1 MQAFF
6 SFLQQN
12 PYLLLFFVVG
22 LAVWIGRASI
32 KGYGLGMVAGAVV
45 VGAALSVTESL
56 SGVKLELNNFA
67 KSLLYYLFMY
77 GVGLR
82 VGPSFINSLK
92 GAGLKFSVLSV

>member
-32 KGYGLGMVAGAVV
+32 KG
-45 VGAALSVTESL
+45 
-56 SGVKLELNNFA
+56 
-67 KSLLYYLFMY
+67 
-77 GVGLR
+77 
-82 VGPSFINSLK
+82 
-92 GAGLKFSVLSV
+92 